1 MRLGFKPFDGR
12 SWGSIEVIDEE
23 NGRAIGHIQTHPGQS
38 IRISL
43 FGGKY
48 SAKRFL
54 LRSVPWVRQGCRKC
68 STPHDIGGMIIIVS
82 EAVRRPVELG
92 LKAKRT

>member
-1 MRLGFKPFDGR
+1 MRLKFKPFDGR

-23 NGRAIGHIQTHPGQS
+23 TGRAIGHIQTKPGES

-48 SAKRFL
+48 SANVSTYDECFGYVRGVG
-54 LRSVPWVRQGCRKC
+54 SVLHHM
-68 STPHDIGGMIIIVS
+68 TLD
-82 EAVRRPVELG
+82 E
-92 LKAKRT
+92 